1 MASWIARVADEL
13 PAQLLRGVEIDELV
27 FKQIVFVQ
35 SDQSCVESVEV
46 ILEYVFEDFTV
57 LRFFVRPQ
65 RRSVDGLEDQPTE
78 AVKDGVIELNAVE
91 NELLRIC
98 CG

>member
-46 ILEYVFEDFTV
+46 ILEYVFEYFTV